1 MDDGAIFAGEDQGGL
16 DSWAGGEVGE
26 ERSDM
31 LRYLLCPLL
40 FGGLSVSL
48 PCHLKEKIK
57 LTGGLAI
64 LVCGE
69 CEDARE

>member
-1 MDDGAIFAGEDQGGL
+1 M
-16 DSWAGGEVGE
+16 GE